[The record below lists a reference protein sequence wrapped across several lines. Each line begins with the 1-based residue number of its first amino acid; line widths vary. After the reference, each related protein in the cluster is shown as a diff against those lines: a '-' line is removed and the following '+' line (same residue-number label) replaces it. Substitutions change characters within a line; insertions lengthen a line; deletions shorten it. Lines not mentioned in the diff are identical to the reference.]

1 MIIYSTSPGKPAYY
15 KQEGE
20 NSIFTKSLVRAFDQ
34 TPANSLQDIML
45 TVQEE
50 VKNETNS
57 NQIPWVETSLTKKFY
72 LSQ

>member
-1 MIIYSTSPGKPAYY
+1 
-15 KQEGE
+15 
-20 NSIFTKSLVRAFDQ
+20 
-34 TPANSLQDIML
+34 ML